1 MVNKIEH
8 PFNNLVAFEFV
19 REITKEDF
27 DDVII
32 PEVKALVEKIDK
44 INLVYLLNTD
54 LDQFSLAAW
63 WKDAMVGI
71 QNLTKW
77 NKSAIVTDSKSI
89 QQFTEIFSY
98 VMPGEFKGFDK
109 DQMEEALLWASS

>member
-8 PFNNLVAFEFV
+8 PFSNVVAFEFV
-19 REITKEDF
+19 DEITKEDF
-27 DDVII
+27 DSVII
-32 PEVKALVEKIDK
+32 PEVEELIKKIDK
-44 INLVYLLNTD
+44 INLVYVLNTD
-54 LDQFSLAAW
+54 LDKFSLAAW

-71 QNLTKW
+71 QNITKW

-98 VMPGEFKGFDK
+98 VMPGEFKEFDK
-109 DQMEEALLWASS
+109 NELEEALLWASS